1 MIKTPFFTFLDSD
14 LSTQITAAAPAD
26 FQIETYP
33 ADIADADKIA
43 IVADADGLIL
53 FPGYL
58 SSEVL
63 RTAPHLKLVQLLS
76 AGYEHMDLNLCAE
89 LGIPVAN
96 NGGTNSIDVAEH
108 TLALILG
115 LYRRL
120 LDQDQGIRDGQ
131 WDPVNSGRNTYTI
144 HGKTAA
150 LIGFGHIGQQVA
162 QRLKVFGAE
171 LLYVDEFPVPAKI
184 VAGLNIERVS
194 LSEALSRADILSLH
208 VPLTRE
214 TQGLIG
220 APEIAQMRPNALL
233 INTCRGPVVDESA
246 LANAL
251 RGNNILGAGLDVFAT
266 EPLPPDHP
274 LCALRNV
281 LLTPHTAGITR
292 DTWSRRAHFA
302 FANLR
307 RSVEGEK
314 LLALVGK
321 AVMVK
326 HLTEEIHPMGR

>member
-53 FPGYL
+53 FPGRL

-63 RTAPHLKLVQLLS
+63 RTAPHLKLIQLLS
-76 AGYEHMDLNLCAE
+76 AGYEHMDLDLCAE

-162 QRLKVFGAE
+162 QRLKAFGAE
-171 LLYVDEFPVPAKI
+171 LLYVDEFPMPAKI

-208 VPLTRE
+208 VPLTPE

-233 INTCRGPVVDESA
+233 INTCRGPRHVFSR
-246 LANAL
+246 L
-251 RGNNILGAGLDVFAT
+251 RTTGCGRST
-266 EPLPPDHP
+266 EHQEHS
-274 LCALRNV
+274 
-281 LLTPHTAGITR
+281 T
-292 DTWSRRAHFA
+292 
-302 FANLR
+302 
-307 RSVEGEK
+307 
-314 LLALVGK
+314 
-321 AVMVK
+321 
-326 HLTEEIHPMGR
+326 

>member
-1 MIKTPFFTFLDSD
+1 MIKTPFFTFLDPE

-26 FQIETYP
+26 FQIEAYP

-53 FPGYL
+53 FPGRI

-63 RTAPHLKLVQLLS
+63 RTAPNLKLIQLLS

-120 LDQDQGIRDGQ
+120 LDQNQGIRDGQ
-131 WDPVNSGRNTYTI
+131 WDPVNSGHNTYTI
-144 HGKTAA
+144 YGKTAA

-171 LLYVDEFPVPAKI
+171 LLYVDEFPAPAKI
-184 VAGLNIERVS
+184 VADLKIERVS

-208 VPLTRE
+208 VPLTCE

-233 INTCRGPVVDESA
+233 INTCRGPVVDENA

-251 RGNNILGAGLDVFAT
+251 DENNILGAGLDVFAT
-266 EPLPPDHP
+266 EPLAPEHP
-274 LCALRNV
+274 LCTLRNV

-314 LLALVGK
+314 LLAQIGP
-321 AVMVK
+321 A
-326 HLTEEIHPMGR
+326 

>member
-26 FQIETYP
+26 FQIDTYP
-33 ADIADADKIA
+33 ADITDADKIA

-53 FPGYL
+53 FPGRI

-63 RTAPHLKLVQLLS
+63 RTAPHLKLIQLLR
-76 AGYEHMDLNLCAE
+76 AGYEHMDLDLCAE

-115 LYRRL
+115 LYRCL

-131 WDPVNSGRNTYTI
+131 WDPVNSGRNTYSI

-162 QRLKVFGAE
+162 QRLKVFGAD

-208 VPLTRE
+208 VPLTPE
-214 TQGLIG
+214 TQGLIS

-233 INTCRGPVVDESA
+233 INTCRGPVIDESA

-251 RGNNILGAGLDVFAT
+251 SENNILGAGLDVFAT
-266 EPLPPDHP
+266 EPLAPAHP

-292 DTWSRRAHFA
+292 DTWSRRSHFA

-307 RSVEGEK
+307 RSIEGKK
-314 LLALVGK
+314 LLAQIGP
-321 AVMVK
+321 A
-326 HLTEEIHPMGR
+326 